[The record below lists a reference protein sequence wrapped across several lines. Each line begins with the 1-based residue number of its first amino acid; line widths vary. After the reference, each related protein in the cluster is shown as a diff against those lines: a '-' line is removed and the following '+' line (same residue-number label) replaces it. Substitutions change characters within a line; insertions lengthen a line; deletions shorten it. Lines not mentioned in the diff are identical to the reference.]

1 MYMKLNY
8 TVGLGSKLIV
18 MVTVLIVLAIGVVVS
33 IATDL
38 FTEDA
43 VTKAQE
49 SNRESAESVAVQVQ
63 LLFEDRTQRLT
74 LAAKSLEVSDEN
86 ERRDEIRKI
95 LKSMDDA
102 VSFVVYRVGSG
113 GQISPYFTIISETQT
128 AELKLQEEKLVRGFQ
143 SNLVNDYKL
152 APLDAKIF
160 NTSRLLGFPS
170 YSLGW
175 VGFPKAQAPDPK
187 LERVDQFP
195 EGTYLFRA
203 DFRQDTLRR
212 FFPKR
217 SLGEYYLIDR
227 KGMLFAHSEADR
239 LRDLLGGQSLADLP
253 IVEQVRVS
261 PLSNLQMQYE
271 SLNGDKTLASFRKI
285 GQTGLSV
292 VAEVPRRRALATLER
307 VQYRSLLVMCVVV
320 GVAFIFNFFFSE
332 SITRPIRLLFEATQ
346 KIVSGQFDVKL
357 KVRTNDEVGALSKA
371 FLNMAQGLKE
381 RDQLKG
387 AFNKF
392 HSKEIA
398 KKLLSGEIKLGG
410 EKKFATVFFSD
421 IRNFTQMSEKMTPD
435 QVVMLLNDYMTEMVK
450 IIYKHNGVVDK
461 YIGDAIM
468 AIWGVP
474 ESTPQDSVNAV
485 NATLEMRK
493 QLLEWNTK
501 RRGLGLPEVQ
511 IGMALHAGEVLAGNI
526 GSEERLEYTIIGDT
540 VNQASRLESS
550 TKLLKTDLVVSE
562 EVQKLVL
569 GHGFDFGPVLEIRV
583 KGKVNLLRA
592 HKVVGRTGPDG
603 ALETTLTDFEIAKLR
618 AENSSTFVSELEE
631 EKVVT
636 ANQRKLIGNLP
647 EEKWFICDP
656 HFGPDF
662 VGPFQKDTLLL
673 KFKQKQIGP
682 QAMVRRNEAE
692 VPVALTTWPE
702 LGRTTMPQIQYPA
715 PIQDIQ
721 DQSTVDE
728 WYVAGPN
735 QTTLG
740 PYTLEELR
748 SALKFGH
755 VTRTTYVWNR
765 VFDRWCYLYE
775 APGFER
781 RGGTSGPPPPP
792 AQAV

>member
-1 MYMKLNY
+1 MKLNY
-8 TVGLGSKLIV
+8 SIGLGSKLIA

-74 LAAKSLEVSDEN
+74 IAAKSLEVSDEI
-86 ERRDEIRKI
+86 ERADEIRKI

-102 VSFVVYRVGSG
+102 VSFVVYRVGSS
-113 GQISPYFTIISETQT
+113 GQVTPYLTIVSESQKV
-128 AELKLQEEKLVRGFQ
+128 ELKLQEEKLVRGFQ
-143 SNLVNDYKL
+143 MKFIEDYKSF
-152 APLDAKIF
+152 PLDAKIF
-160 NTSRLLGFPS
+160 NTSRLLGFPA
-170 YSLGW
+170 YSLGL
-175 VGFPKAQAPDPK
+175 VAFPKGLAPDPK
-187 LERVDQFP
+187 LARVEQFP

-212 FFPKR
+212 FFPRR
-217 SLGEYYLIDR
+217 SLGEHYLVDR
-227 KGMLFAHSEADR
+227 AGILFAHSDAER
-239 LRDLLGGQSLADLP
+239 LGDLLAGKNLADSP
-253 IVEQVRVS
+253 ITEQIRVS
-261 PLSNLQMQYE
+261 QLSNLQMQYDGPA
-271 SLNGDKTLASFRKI
+271 GDKILASFRKV

-292 VAEVPRRRALATLER
+292 VAEVPRKRALATLER

-392 HSKEIA
+392 HSKEVA

-474 ESTPQDSVNAV
+474 ESTPQDSINAM
-485 NATLEMRK
+485 NATLEMRQ
-493 QLLEWNTK
+493 QLLVWNTK

-540 VNQASRLESS
+540 VNQASRLEAS

-562 EVQKLVL
+562 EVQKLVQ
-569 GHGFDFGPVLEIRV
+569 GHGFDFGPVLEIRA

-592 HKVVGRTGPDG
+592 HKVIGRLG
-603 ALETTLTDFEIAKLR
+603 ADHKLETTLSEFEIAKVR
-618 AENSSTFVSELEE
+618 SETSASFLGAAEE
-631 EKVVT
+631 EKT
-636 ANQRKLIGNLP
+636 SLGQLGSPALSSD
-647 EEKWFICDP
+647 EKWFVRDP
-656 HFGPDF
+656 QFGPEF
-662 VGPFQKDTLLL
+662 VGPFHKDTLIL
-673 KFKQKQIGP
+673 KFKQKQVTA
-682 QAMVRRNEAE
+682 QAMVRRNETE
-692 VPVALTTWPE
+692 NPMPLTSWPE
-702 LGRTTMPQIQYPA
+702 LGRTVMPQIQYPA
-715 PIQDIQ
+715 PMNEIQE
-721 DQSTVDE
+721 QSTADE

-781 RGGTSGPPPPP
+781 RGGSSAPPPPP
-792 AQAV
+792 AAAA